1 MDMDGRAPMGA
12 PIWARA
18 LVTTLCILVAVGGWS
33 VSYATQAALAAQ
45 HHFAGWEAWAWP
57 GIADTAALAVM
68 LRLHLG
74 QVRAGWPTAEAW
86 TTFGLAAGI
95 MVVANTAA
103 HPDDPLSIGMHAIL
117 PVVPMLVWHLVIHG
131 RPIMVAQAP
140 AEERAEPPH
149 SVGLHPLRPI
159 PSPRTNKVAPSAP
172 RPRIVGKPNGRE
184 SKGDRAAA
192 VAYVA
197 DEVAA
202 GRVPDVKGL
211 RTASGAPRT
220 TAQRW
225 LGELHTP
232 AQFQAAT
239 P

>member
-1 MDMDGRAPMGA
+1 MNMDGRAPMGA

-86 TTFGLAAGI
+86 ATFGLAAGI

-103 HPDDPLSIGMHAIL
+103 HLDDSLSIGMHAIL
-117 PVVPMLVWHLVIHG
+117 PIVPMLIWHLVIHG

-140 AEERAEPPH
+140 AEERAEPPNRRP
-149 SVGLHPLRPI
+149 SKTLPLPT
-159 PSPRTNKVAPSAP
+159 PRDKVAPSAP
-172 RPRIVGKPNGRE
+172 RLGRP
-184 SKGDRAAA
+184 SSGDRAAA
-192 VAYVA
+192 QAYV
-197 DEVAA
+197 DREVAD
-202 GRVPDVKGL
+202 GRVPDVDGL
-211 RTASGAPRT
+211 RAASGAPRT

-225 LGELHTP
+225 LGQMSGPTLQVVTP
-232 AQFQAAT
+232 
-239 P
+239 

>member
-68 LRLHLG
+68 FRLHLG

-86 TTFGLAAGI
+86 TTFGIAAGI

-103 HPDDPLSIGMHAIL
+103 HPDDWLSIGMHAIL
-117 PVVPMLVWHLVIHG
+117 PIVPMLVWHLVIHG
-131 RPIMVAQAP
+131 RPIMVAQVP
-140 AEERAEPPH
+140 AEERAEPPNRRP
-149 SVGLHPLRPI
+149 SKLPLPTPARD
-159 PSPRTNKVAPSAP
+159 NVAPSAP
-172 RPRIVGKPNGRE
+172 RLGRR
-184 SKGDRAAA
+184 STGDRAAA
-192 VAYVA
+192 QAYV
-197 DEVAA
+197 DREVADGREPTLKGVIEA
-202 GRVPDVKGL
+202 GRV
-211 RTASGAPRT
+211 PRT

-225 LGELHTP
+225 LGQMSGPTLQVVTP
-232 AQFQAAT
+232 
-239 P
+239 